1 MRKIN
6 MSGSVASTAAGKGRG
21 IKLAA
26 QLVSDLYDAI
36 NRPDLSG
43 MIQEGKADDF
53 PEVKT
58 AAALLELETVRLDRY
73 EVVLRQYAD
82 PGFWE
87 GIGSGSP
94 LAVYDGGEMARNV
107 LAGRPAFYHRD

>member
-6 MSGSVASTAAGKGRG
+6 MSGSLASTATGKGRG

-26 QLVSDLYDAI
+26 RLVSDLYDAI

-43 MIQEGKADDF
+43 MIREGKADDF

-58 AAALLELETVRLDRY
+58 AAALLEQETVRLDRY
-73 EVVLRQYAD
+73 EVALRQYAD